1 MAPPAVIDWPTQSI
15 SSREAEGP
23 ALRSLG
29 NPGGADLSG
38 GRCQLRQKAQP
49 TGPALWKMR
58 DATIDAVASS
68 SRRGFLFPFVGRGGW
83 PMAEANVR

>member
-1 MAPPAVIDWPTQSI
+1 VIDCLPQSI

-29 NPGGADLSG
+29 NPGGAHLSG

-49 TGPALWKMR
+49 IGPALWKMR
-58 DATIDAVASS
+58 DETIDGMASS
-68 SRRGFLFPFVGRGGW
+68 SRRGFFSPPIGRRGR
-83 PMAEANVR
+83 PMAEANV